1 MKIIGIDNGKLGGI
15 VVMENRKIIEVHKMP
30 LIKGKDSRPE
40 YNVQEIINHIIS
52 YNKPDLI
59 ILEKAQV
66 SPIAGKM
73 SCFGMG
79 YCLGLMTGI
88 ASSLNI
94 PFKIV
99 HAKTW
104 QKEVLRD
111 INGTDTKQ
119 KSILFCNRMFP
130 ETDWK
135 LGHKKELDGLTDA
148 ACLAYYGFM
157 GN

>member
-15 VVMENRKIIEVHKMP
+15 VVMRDKKIEECYKMP
-30 LIKGKDSRPE
+30 IIKGKESRSE
-40 YNVQEIINHIIS
+40 YDVQKIKDILS
-52 YNKPDLI
+52 MSVPDLV

-79 YCLGLMTGI
+79 YCLGMMTGI
-88 ASSLNI
+88 LTTLRI

>member
-1 MKIIGIDNGKLGGI
+1 MRIMGIDNGKLGGI
-15 VVMENRKIIEVHKMP
+15 SLLQDKKIIWTLKMP
-30 LIKGKDSRPE
+30 IIKGKESRSE
-40 YNVQEIINHIIS
+40 YNVAEIVNLII
-52 YNKPDLI
+52 KCQPELV

-66 SPIAGKM
+66 TPIAGKN

-88 ASSLNI
+88 LTSLKI

-104 QKEVLRD
+104 QSVVLRD

-119 KSILFCNRMFP
+119 KSILFCTRMFP
-130 ETDWK
+130 EVDWK
-135 LGHKKELDGLTDA
+135 QGHKNELDGLTDA
-148 ACLAYYGFM
+148 TCLAYFGFL
-157 GN
+157 N